1 MAAVAISSYIMSWS
15 ALLPEVSILQEVSQ
29 FILLNFLSKQQAYL
43 SFKKKKKLKHI
54 YFLKKKEKTISI
66 NPYSQKGSKRQN
78 DTAKAYG
85 TQNKNPGKK
94 EKKKKSQAEVQ
105 EHDRKAH

>member
-1 MAAVAISSYIMSWS
+1 M
-15 ALLPEVSILQEVSQ
+15 
-29 FILLNFLSKQQAYL
+29 

-78 DTAKAYG
+78 DTAKAYR

-94 EKKKKSQAEVQ
+94 EKKKSQAEVQ